1 MMTYARSAA
10 LNCAMLLGV
19 VNSVLLPMALKSRK
33 YASQPIPSTVTS
45 YASPSPELYKEQ
57 TASGSSFS
65 RDDNQSESPGTVLE
79 IGSSESVACSN
90 KVQSACG
97 RLYQGHQTVNPVP
110 ISEAAAPAHAANTD
124 PSIDSSPN
132 RSARTSQMRD
142 DTDFRRKP
150 GGTPNAARHPSISGP
165 DGGGTVRT
173 DRATSR

>member
-1 MMTYARSAA
+1 MTSASSSARTMIYARSAA

-33 YASQPIPSTVTS
+33 YALQPIPSTVTS

-57 TASGSSFS
+57 MESGSSFL
-65 RDDNQSESPGTVLE
+65 RDDNQSESPGTVVE

-90 KVQSACG
+90 RVQSACG
-97 RLYQGHQTVNPVP
+97 RLCQGHQTVNPVP

-142 DTDFRRKP
+142 DTESRRKP
-150 GGTPNAARHPSISGP
+150 GGSPNAARQHTRQ
-165 DGGGTVRT
+165 GG
-173 DRATSR
+173 A